1 MEKSKNLYGVI
12 FQSLGE
18 AAVELKKQ
26 IEQNTYNKPR
36 FYVAANLL
44 FGEKLLNEWSK
55 TGHPLD
61 CIKKALDDNTQ
72 IFCDADETGMCF
84 LSRMLTLGIVG
95 AFVNES
101 GEKIGKVTFD
111 ENGTPDMHLEDDDID
126 IVLHTMQV
134 SELVF
139 YTCAKTIQRNKEGGE
154 SA

>member
-1 MEKSKNLYGVI
+1 MGKSENIYGVI

-18 AAVELKKQ
+18 AAKELQRQ
-26 IEQNTYNKPR
+26 IEQKTYIKPS

-61 CIKKALDDNTQ
+61 CIKKALDDNMQ

-84 LSRMLTLGIVG
+84 LSRMLTLGAVDT
-95 AFVNES
+95 FVNES

-126 IVLHTMQV
+126 IVLYTMQV

-139 YTCAKTIQRNKEGGE
+139 YTCAMAIQRNKEGGE
-154 SA
+154 NA